1 MAWTRG
7 RGWRIAVARSEPLT
21 PRHRS
26 GENSRGVAPLP
37 RLGFA
42 DFAVLVHI
50 ADIVVFADFAGS
62 VDIAE
67 CADLWSY

>member
-1 MAWTRG
+1 MPLRSRKDVAAN
-7 RGWRIAVARSEPLT
+7 IAAECSQ
-21 PRHRS
+21 
-26 GENSRGVAPLP
+26 GVAPLP